1 MLEPDG
7 PNHHGEYI
15 SVDLTSAN
23 IPLLPPGCMFDRHAR
38 YLVRSKRD
46 TTLATH
52 TRDPSLW
59 TFHFNVFIH
68 CRLMTDTCSP
78 VGVDIHTS
86 NSDRGRRSQSP
97 SELLIPK
104 NRSTG
109 NLLAHAPKGTEKARI
124 RFSFDAGL
132 AAAEYDTMS
141 RLVIETPPRRGMG
154 MVRSRSRGSS
164 VSEA

>member
-1 MLEPDG
+1 M
-7 PNHHGEYI
+7 
-15 SVDLTSAN
+15 A
-23 IPLLPPGCMFDRHAR
+23 
-38 YLVRSKRD
+38 
-46 TTLATH
+46 
-52 TRDPSLW
+52 
-59 TFHFNVFIH
+59 
-68 CRLMTDTCSP
+68 DTCSP

-86 NSDRGRRSQSP
+86 NSERGRRSQSP

-141 RLVIETPPRRGMG
+141 RLVVENPPRRGVG
-154 MVRSRSRGSS
+154 KVRSQSRGSS